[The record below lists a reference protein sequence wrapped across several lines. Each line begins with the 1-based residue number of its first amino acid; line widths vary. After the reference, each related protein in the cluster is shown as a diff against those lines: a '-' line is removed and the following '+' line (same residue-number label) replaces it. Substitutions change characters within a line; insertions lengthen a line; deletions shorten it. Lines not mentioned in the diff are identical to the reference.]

1 MKLVWTLTITIFIST
16 LSLALQIQPVA
27 LAEEK
32 LSEEEGVVEI
42 DYPGAAEAKV
52 EVNITGKL
60 FSVAAKAVKSEEE
73 PDLSNFLAGLKALY
87 VRVYGAESLGG
98 KQPKD
103 IAKFYEQKLLKA
115 KWEVLA
121 RIRENG
127 NMTGIY
133 TLTQNDVVKG
143 LFAVVSEEQETVVVN
158 LAGKIDLSKLSE
170 LNSIAGM
177 DLKLPDLGTKGKT
190 KQETPHYLGSYDLK
204 LPDLGT
210 KGKKI
215 SPEAEAQIKE
225 YRGKALEYMADGKL
239 DEAITQLEQISEVGD
254 CLISDYATLASI
266 YLMKGDISKCYYFL
280 SRAYELEKNK
290 EIADTL
296 RSKAKSVGE
305 KR

>member
-1 MKLVWTLTITIFIST
+1 MKLVWALTITIFISIFGFT
-16 LSLALQIQPVA
+16 LQLKPA
-27 LAEEK
+27 LAEEEM
-32 LSEEEGVVEI
+32 SEEEGVVEV
-42 DYPGAAEAKV
+42 DFPGAPEAKV

-60 FSVAAKAVKSEEE
+60 FPLAAKAVKSEEE

-87 VRVYGAESLGG
+87 VRVYGAESLGD
-98 KQPKD
+98 KQRKD

-121 RIRENG
+121 RIKENG
-127 NMTGIY
+127 KMTGVY

-143 LFAVVSEEQETVVVN
+143 LFAIVSEEQEIVVVN

-177 DLKLPDLGTKGKT
+177 NLN
-190 KQETPHYLGSYDLK
+190 

-210 KGKKI
+210 KGKKKV
-215 SPEAEAQIKE
+215 SPEAEAQIKG
-225 YRGKALEYMADGKL
+225 YRDKALEYMADGKW
-239 DEAITQLEQISEVGD
+239 DEAIAQLEEIPKVD
-254 CLISDYATLASI
+254 AYLISDYATLASI
-266 YLMKGDISKCYYFL
+266 YLMKGDIGKCYYYL

-296 RSKAKSVGE
+296 RSKAASVGE